1 MNGTDKV
8 TCKEVVASRLKSCFN
23 CFKTK
28 PQIPFLG
35 EASSNKRESFG
46 SSVLSSDLKNQASF
60 VFLPQKFCGNS
71 AKEFLNFDG
80 IANFLFG

>member
-1 MNGTDKV
+1 MNGRMDEQSYLLRRRRFTSK
-8 TCKEVVASRLKSCFN
+8 KLFN

-46 SSVLSSDLKNQASF
+46 SSVQD
-60 VFLPQKFCGNS
+60 
-71 AKEFLNFDG
+71 KETKLDIEIFFIINRF
-80 IANFLFG
+80 

>member
-46 SSVLSSDLKNQASF
+46 SSVQD
-60 VFLPQKFCGNS
+60 
-71 AKEFLNFDG
+71 KETKLDIEIFFYH
-80 IANFLFG
+80 